1 MATFTALNGGSP
13 RLTEVINGTA
23 EPERANGQSSNAD
36 PRPPSNNHDR
46 LPLPGAAAFPP
57 EPEGSNKR
65 KRSNSDSPGRE
76 RPPSPSERRERSERA
91 ERERPERL
99 EQLGSQ
105 RPHSESR
112 EGYSTPQREGYRGYG
127 DDRRD
132 RERETERE
140 TERERDD
147 RPDDRRDDDGE
158 QWHSRESRDER
169 NSSYEGPYSAG
180 PVSAQSDDQAGDRL
194 RRATSQ
200 GDSVDYGDQ
209 SPDGDDRG
217 YPGQYTPE
225 QRRDGVIQS
234 DPKKRKRNFSNR
246 TKTGCLTC
254 RRRKKKCDETKPECN
269 NCIRGGFVCAGYPPQ
284 RGTWQKPESKPT
296 QVNIESK
303 DPNYVPPGA
312 YGMPQ
317 QQPYPTQP
325 PPPPPPPPLSQQ
337 AKRDPLPY
345 NRGQPT
351 LRITPPQGR
360 PLQTDDDRP
369 TASTLASTLPSAIMS
384 PDNKL
389 SALSGYTTS
398 ASNMSSSNMFP
409 TPISAAT
416 PHSTFSE
423 RPSKEYPQRVPPL
436 HDLTRT
442 TDLDHH
448 HQQQQQQQQQQQ
460 PSLPPPPPPQSAISP
475 VPPYSLH
482 TGRTATPPT
491 AQGQASSSSSGGPQ
505 ATAQLALSHTFPSDR
520 PRREKDEM
528 LNGRQYYPFDKEL
541 VLERE
546 RCNAACWRFNNSTN
560 PNIGVS
566 PTERARLFRDILHP
580 REGVHLSPTVMSPV
594 THTGRVGENATV
606 EAPFNCDYGYNIQ
619 IGNNVS
625 IGRNCLINDV
635 CEVRIGTNVII
646 SPNVCIYTGTC
657 STDPR
662 RRAGNTGAQYGKPV
676 VIEDDVWIAANVVIL
691 PGVRIGR
698 GSTVGAGSVV
708 TRDVATYSI
717 YMGLKAGH
725 RRGISFIS

>member
-1 MATFTALNGGSP
+1 MSTFTALNGGSP
-13 RLTEVINGTA
+13 RPAEAMNGTA
-23 EPERANGQSSNAD
+23 DAERGPGQSAPAD
-36 PRPPSNNHDR
+36 PRPAAAESSTTSQRHDR
-46 LPLPGAAAFPP
+46 LPFPGQSSLSSASGQEA
-57 EPEGSNKR
+57 SHKR
-65 KRSNSDSPGRE
+65 KRSNSESPTRE
-76 RPPSPSERRERSERA
+76 RQPSPASRRERSERTDLA
-91 ERERPERL
+91 EATERAGRSEPGDRPEL
-99 EQLGSQ
+99 YGAQ
-105 RPHSESR
+105 RVRSETR
-112 EGYSTPQREGYRGYG
+112 DGYSTPRRESYRGYG
-127 DDRRD
+127 DERRD
-132 RERETERE
+132 ERRE
-140 TERERDD
+140 DAD
-147 RPDDRRDDDGE
+147 H
-158 QWHSRESRDER
+158 WHSRETREER

-180 PVSAQSDDQAGDRL
+180 PVSAVSDDQPGDRH

-200 GDSVDYGDQ
+200 GDSADYGDQ

-217 YPGQYTPE
+217 MYSGQYTPE

-254 RRRKKKCDETKPECN
+254 RKRKKKCDETKPECN

-284 RGTWQKPESKPT
+284 RGTWQKPEAKPA
-296 QVNIESK
+296 QVTIESK

-317 QQPYPTQP
+317 QPPYPREPLPGP
-325 PPPPPPPPLSQQ
+325 PS
-337 AKRDPLPY
+337 KRDSIAY
-345 NRGQPT
+345 NRVQPT

-360 PLQTDDDRP
+360 PLQSDDDRL
-369 TASTLASTLPSAIMS
+369 TASTLPSSVLS

-389 SALSGYTTS
+389 SALSSAYTSS
-398 ASNMSSSNMFP
+398 ASAMFP
-409 TPISAAT
+409 TPISAVTNSALSDRA
-416 PHSTFSE
+416 P
-423 RPSKEYPQRVPPL
+423 KEYQRVPPL

-442 TDLDHH
+442 DPE
-448 HQQQQQQQQQQQ
+448 QQQQQQQQQQQ
-460 PSLPPPPPPQSAISP
+460 SQQSQPPPSASAPPPPPPPPQSTTVAH
-475 VPPYSLH
+475 PPYSFH

-491 AQGQASSSSSGGPQ
+491 AQAAPPAPPPSSSVGGSSGGPQ
-505 ATAQLALSHTFPSDR
+505 ATAQLALSHTQFPSDR
-520 PRREKDEM
+520 PRREKEEM

-566 PTERARLFRDILHP
+566 PAERARLFRDILHP
-580 REGVHLSPTVMSPV
+580 REGVHLSPTLMSPV
-594 THTGRVGENATV
+594 THTGRVGDNTAV

-635 CEVRIGTNVII
+635 CEVRIGSNVII

-662 RRAGNTGAQYGKPV
+662 RRAGNSGTQYGKPV

-725 RRGISFIS
+725 RRGIAFV